1 MSQPPIITMPLF
13 KELLGELHTLLRSLR
28 PDEWHLPTVS
38 SERLVRDIVT
48 HLLDGSLR
56 RLSMQRDRYTSPPP
70 NGPEP
75 GEILLDY
82 LNGLNHSWEQSNRR
96 LSPNVLMDLLELAD
110 RQYIEFFETLD
121 PLGQAFFSVAW
132 AGEESSLNWFDVG
145 REYTEKWHH
154 TQQIF
159 LATGRESTITERRL
173 YHPCLDLFLRALPYT
188 FSDTTASAGTS
199 VVVEVTGAAGGRW
212 HIVRTSD
219 RWVDSDSGETD
230 PVVQV
235 TIPQESAWRVFTKR
249 QTADELL
256 AQFPQIKINGDDAL
270 GRTVLEM
277 VSVMA

>member
-1 MSQPPIITMPLF
+1 MSQSPIIATPLL
-13 KELLGELHTLLRSLR
+13 EDVLDELHSLLRSLR

-38 SERLVRDIVT
+38 SERLVRDIVA
-48 HLLDGSLR
+48 HLLDGSVR

-70 NGPEP
+70 NGPNR
-75 GEILLDY
+75 GETLLDY
-82 LNGLNHSWEQSNRR
+82 LNRLNNSWEQATRR
-96 LSPNVLMDLLELAD
+96 LSPNIIIDLLEVAD
-110 RQYIEFFETLD
+110 RQYVEYFKSLD
-121 PLGQAFFSVAW
+121 PFGQAFFPVAW

-159 LATGRESTITERRL
+159 LATGRESTITGRRL

-188 FSDTTASAGTS
+188 FNDAIPTEGTS

-212 HIVRTSD
+212 QIVRTSD
-219 RWVDSDSGETD
+219 RWIASESSKTD
-230 PVVQV
+230 PVVHV
-235 TIPQESAWRVFTKR
+235 TIPQDCAWRVFTKR
-249 QTADELL
+249 RTADELL
-256 AQFPQIKINGDDAL
+256 AQFPQIKINGEDSL